1 MNAYQIYSQLL
12 FARAGARGVPL
23 SGTFELTPRCNFSCK
38 MCYIHRAQNDA
49 ALAQERSAADWLRLA
64 EDCSRAGTLLLLLT
78 GGEPLLHPDFREI
91 YSGCKRLG
99 LMLSINTNASL
110 LDEKMAEF
118 LANDPPLRVN
128 ITLYGASPETYGALC
143 GNRAA
148 WEKTTRAIEL
158 LQNAG
163 ILVKLNLSVTP
174 YNRRDVPAIYD
185 FAHSHGL
192 PLQAATYMFP
202 PVRACEHGAFCA
214 DRLTPAEAA
223 DEKLRCDRLRFS
235 PDECRS
241 RWQSLLRGEAI
252 PDPDAECQE
261 LPTQKLACRAGS
273 STFLVTWEH
282 ELRPCG
288 MMTQPGV
295 RLDDLP
301 FEAAWQKLRE
311 EAGRILVPAKCT
323 ACPVRHACDQ
333 CAAVCQAESGSF
345 TQPPVYLCRM
355 TGEFLQKIRA
365 ACEASETP
373 GT

>member
-148 WEKTTRAIEL
+148 WEKTTRDRAP
-158 LQNAG
+158 A
-163 ILVKLNLSVTP
+163 K
-174 YNRRDVPAIYD
+174 RRDP
-185 FAHSHGL
+185 
-192 PLQAATYMFP
+192 
-202 PVRACEHGAFCA
+202 R
-214 DRLTPAEAA
+214 
-223 DEKLRCDRLRFS
+223 
-235 PDECRS
+235 
-241 RWQSLLRGEAI
+241 
-252 PDPDAECQE
+252 
-261 LPTQKLACRAGS
+261 
-273 STFLVTWEH
+273 
-282 ELRPCG
+282 
-288 MMTQPGV
+288 
-295 RLDDLP
+295 
-301 FEAAWQKLRE
+301 
-311 EAGRILVPAKCT
+311 
-323 ACPVRHACDQ
+323 
-333 CAAVCQAESGSF
+333 QAESVRH
-345 TQPPVYLCRM
+345 TV
-355 TGEFLQKIRA
+355 
-365 ACEASETP
+365 
-373 GT
+373 